1 MRPAWP
7 KSLNGLLL
15 SYETALLLLVVV
27 TGAIGGLWAY
37 FWAQSSRESVR
48 LNALLFDAQQI
59 RGDLYSQL
67 KLVNRA
73 VLLGETADVSEYK
86 GLARHIQQRF
96 ADLEEHLKGYR
107 ERIAANYM
115 RRTFDSVETD
125 MASLVQHP
133 GSYPHASQSHIL
145 DPTYEH
151 WMLAD
156 FESAQWIFS
165 QVLAG
170 RRQVLERQLN
180 YWTTLAPWLIG
191 LPILLALSLVLL
203 SRYSLQRGVLRPLRQ
218 LIGAVR
224 QLGSELRTTPLAEQ
238 GVTEVAGLAAAF
250 NQLSRDL
257 VASRKALAASER
269 QAAQGALVPVVA
281 HNIRNPLASIRAAAQ
296 LIDGAEDSA
305 ELAETRTEIVA
316 TVDRLER
323 WVGALL
329 AYLHPLRLQ
338 RQPVALT
345 RIVDGALQPLASK
358 LAARKLR
365 LRRAGWSADMDV
377 VADTELL
384 EQAVYGLL
392 NNAVDASPV
401 GAELAVS
408 LHRQVDTAELW
419 VEDRGPGLPF
429 EPQPDG
435 LRPGPTTKRY
445 GTGLGIPFA
454 FKVLQAHDGGL
465 IFDPRPGGGTR
476 ARLWLPL
483 ADQQETTAV

>member
-1 MRPAWP
+1 MRRFWP

-15 SYETALLLLVVV
+15 SYETALLLLVIV
-27 TGAIGGLWAY
+27 TGAIGSLWAY

-73 VLLGETADVSEYK
+73 VLLGETADLSQYHDLV
-86 GLARHIQQRF
+86 RHIQHRF
-96 ADLEEHLKGYR
+96 TDLEAHLKGYR
-107 ERIAANYM
+107 EQVAAGYM
-115 RRTFDSVETD
+115 RRTFDTVQND

-133 GSYPHASQSHIL
+133 GSRTRASQSHIL
-145 DPTYEH
+145 DPAYEH
-151 WMLAD
+151 WMLAE

-165 QVLAG
+165 QVLA
-170 RRQVLERQLN
+170 RRREVLERQLS

-203 SRYSLQRGVLRPLRQ
+203 SRYSLQRGVLQPLRQ
-218 LIGAVR
+218 LISIVPA
-224 QLGSELRTTPLAEQ
+224 LGSEARTTRIAEQ

-257 VASRKALAASER
+257 AASRSALAASER

-296 LIDGAEDSA
+296 LIDSADDPA

-323 WVGALL
+323 WVSALL
-329 AYLHPLRLQ
+329 TYLHPLRLRRQ
-338 RQPVALT
+338 RVALA
-345 RIVDGALQPLASK
+345 RVVDGALQPLASK
-358 LAARKLR
+358 LAARRLR
-365 LRRAGWSADMDV
+365 LRRSGWAVDMHVQGDP
-377 VADTELL
+377 ELL

-392 NNAVDASPV
+392 NNAVEASPA
-401 GAELAVS
+401 GAELVLG
-408 LHRQVDTAELW
+408 LHRQVDAAELW
-419 VEDRGPGLPF
+419 IEDRGAGLPF

-435 LRPGPTTKRY
+435 LRPGPTTKRF

-454 FKVLQAHDGGL
+454 FKVCQAHEGGL
-465 IFDPRPGGGTR
+465 VFDPRAGGGTR
-476 ARLWLPL
+476 VRLWLPL
-483 ADQQETTAV
+483 ARREDAADS